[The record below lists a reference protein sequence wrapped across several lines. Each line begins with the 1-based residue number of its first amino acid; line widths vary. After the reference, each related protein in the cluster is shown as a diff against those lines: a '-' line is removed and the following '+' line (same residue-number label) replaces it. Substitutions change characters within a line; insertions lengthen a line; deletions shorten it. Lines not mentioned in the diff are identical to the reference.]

1 MSTKPDVDAIVEHL
15 AECTDA
21 KAAIVVDG
29 SADDVVAELV
39 RAGWVLD
46 ERVDHVSGKRI
57 RFLRHP
63 GNAVTSA

>member
-1 MSTKPDVDAIVEHL
+1 MTPADVVAEHL

-39 RAGWVLD
+39 RAGWVLA
-46 ERVDHVSGKRI
+46 ERVDHVAGKRI
-57 RFLRHP
+57 RFLERPAEVRHD
-63 GNAVTSA
+63 